1 MLLKKFILLISAMLA
16 CAAVSASAQE
26 SVSVA
31 VKKTMESGNLVH
43 RVVVSG
49 SFQNPDDNVMLIVR
63 NSNSDVTVLEQE
75 TTDENGSVAFEFS
88 CNTADKYVGRLNSE
102 ISNQNLAFEFS
113 VHSETEYNAI
123 VEKFNSATK
132 ENISDIIAENAS
144 MLSLDTT
151 YYTDEKKSE
160 IESNMLGECGELT
173 LFTINESFDKSVMY
187 AYLFGNDTVKV
198 KNEILAYYDS
208 IYFRLAEQ
216 ANAKKLYKSFL
227 GFDETV
233 QKKVYDRLAVNKPK
247 KLTEFDEAF
256 NEAVVLTAAAELD
269 NTELDE
275 FFIDNSDIVPLKG
288 YESAAKALRNTYLNA
303 IKKSSAKTIGEIV
316 AAYNAAVQNEN
327 NKGGSSSSSGGGGG
341 GGGNKVIGLPANQGE
356 IKNNNP
362 GTQPVKKGFSDLGGY
377 EWAETA
383 IKNLGELGIVK
394 GKSEESFGPG
404 DDITRAEFTTIVV
417 RAFGL
422 SDNEA
427 ECEFADVPKDHWSY
441 PYVASGFSKGIIN
454 GIGENVFG
462 GDEKITR
469 EQMAAILYRA
479 IRSKV
484 RIDVMETVTDNLK
497 DFDTV
502 SDYAKTSVLSLSNLK
517 IINGFEDGNFYP
529 QNNATRA
536 EVSVMIHN
544 ALEVLGN
551 A

>member
-31 VKKTMESGNLVH
+31 VKKIMESGNLVH
-43 RVVVSG
+43 QVVVSG

-275 FFIDNSDIVPLKG
+275 FFIDNNDVVPLKS
-288 YESAAKALRNTYLNA
+288 YENAAKVLRNTYLNA

-362 GTQPVKKGFSDLGGY
+362 GTQPVKKEFSDLGGY
-377 EWAETA
+377 EWAEKA

-394 GKSEESFGPG
+394 GKSEEIFGPG

-422 SDNEA
+422 SDDES

-497 DFDTV
+497 DFDKV

-544 ALEVLGN
+544 ALEVLGD